1 MDTEKLFEKDD
12 EFKRLIREEGL
23 LTTAPDFTQRVMQM
37 VQESDQKSPE
47 YKPLL
52 SRNARVLLVTF
63 TILMVLVGW
72 LVISRENPVE
82 SGYTTVVKPVWD
94 FLSSINL
101 SIHLSSGVLLIATI
115 AIASIGLLLSLD
127 IFLSHKYR
135 EASS

>member
-23 LTTAPDFTQRVMQM
+23 LTTTPDFTQRVMQL

-52 SRNARVLLVTF
+52 SRNAWFLLVTF
-63 TILMVLVGW
+63 TILLVLVGW
-72 LVISRENPVE
+72 VVLSNENAVG

-115 AIASIGLLLSLD
+115 ATASIGLLLSLD

>member
-1 MDTEKLFEKDD
+1 MDKEKLFERDD

-23 LTTAPDFTQRVMQM
+23 LTTAPDFTHRVMQM
-37 VQESDQKSPE
+37 VRESDQKSPE

-52 SRNARVLLVTF
+52 SRKAWFLLVAF
-63 TILMVLVGW
+63 TILLVLVGW
-72 LVISRENPVE
+72 LVLSNENPVE
-82 SGYTTVVKPVWD
+82 SGYTTVVKPVWG

>member
-1 MDTEKLFEKDD
+1 MDTEKLFERDD

-37 VQESDQKSPE
+37 VRESDQKSLE

-52 SRNARVLLVTF
+52 SRKAWYLLVTF
-63 TILMVLVGW
+63 TISLVLAGW
-72 LVISRENPVE
+72 LVLSNENPVE
-82 SGYTTVVKPVWD
+82 SGYTAVVKPVWD

-127 IFLSHKYR
+127 IFLSRKYR